1 MLLLNNLVFSNFN
14 YPRNLNVLL
23 NSDESLLIG
32 TDSVVFS
39 WDEPEDNYRLTF
51 LIDNIDDNGDG
62 SVDFDV
68 SFLRDNYFP
77 TLRAFNIGIRN
88 GDANLQINSIN
99 GGFLE
104 SLNWSKN
111 VNSNVIQAN
120 NVDWVLYLEYDDC
133 GLDGICQ
140 YFKVVDIDTEENCE
154 SVQIGGTWIDGDCVS
169 SRGTCDNTGHLNP
182 NWTGQ
187 DTGECNNTCEDQ
199 EQALSWVDQ
208 NGDDDCGY
216 YFEYEEMQ
224 SLSDDCPVEFI
235 SQREWNFNDLNGNQ
249 VCDQDVIIDENT
261 ELSCNEV
268 GGNWSGGICTIDEC
282 ESYSTCHL
290 FTMSGTYDVEYD
302 QIFYIE
308 HDYDET
314 ILYHTSET
322 EPIVDFQWLPTLWQ
336 PGNNIDSTHKYLNLD
351 INNKKTLLQFYF
363 NPFDRNSNERE
374 IKYFLKTN
382 LDLENFYIVVQKHIG
397 ADAFKTNLNNIEE
410 ISDEF
415 GVKYLRSKITELNSS
430 DSLLIKVDYI
440 NFSKRTTI
448 DILNDKFVDD
458 KDNVNIEK
466 NVNKL
471 KSNKSDYDLDKY
483 FNNKLKIFFLL
494 SLFTIIVIIIYS
506 FYYNRNSDLD
516 KFVTCKHCQKI
527 IKQTDNFCPFCG
539 GENVS

>member
-1 MLLLNNLVFSNFN
+1 MLIMIRFLFFAIFSLVYSSFPLNNLIVGIWPEYDHSG
-14 YPRNLNVLL
+14 VL
-23 NSDESLLIG
+23 
-32 TDSVVFS
+32 
-39 WDEPEDNYRLTF
+39 
-51 LIDNIDDNGDG
+51 
-62 SVDFDV
+62 V
-68 SFLRDNYFP
+68 S
-77 TLRAFNIGIRN
+77 
-88 GDANLQINSIN
+88 LQIEADSTNIP
-99 GGFLE
+99 FEFTL
-104 SLNWSKN
+104 SLPSETKMA
-111 VNSNVIQAN
+111 I
-120 NVDWVLYLEYDDC
+120 
-133 GLDGICQ
+133 
-140 YFKVVDIDTEENCE
+140 
-154 SVQIGGTWIDGDCVS
+154 
-169 SRGTCDNTGHLNP
+169 
-182 NWTGQ
+182 
-187 DTGECNNTCEDQ
+187 
-199 EQALSWVDQ
+199 
-208 NGDDDCGY
+208 
-216 YFEYEEMQ
+216 
-224 SLSDDCPVEFI
+224 
-235 SQREWNFNDLNGNQ
+235 
-249 VCDQDVIIDENT
+249 
-261 ELSCNEV
+261 
-268 GGNWSGGICTIDEC
+268 
-282 ESYSTCHL
+282 
-290 FTMSGTYDVEYD
+290 
-302 QIFYIE
+302 
-308 HDYDET
+308 ET
-314 ILYHTSET
+314 IGEGQNKSNNILDIS
-322 EPIVDFQWLPTLWQ
+322 
-336 PGNNIDSTHKYLNLD
+336 NNIDSTHKYLNLD

-382 LDLENFYIVVQKHIG
+382 LDLENFYVVVQKHIG

-471 KSNKSDYDLDKY
+471 KSNKSEYDLDKY